1 MHVERNFEARS
12 CTHSC
17 GGKAISITQT
27 VCVFVAL
34 GIKHTMRMP
43 APLYS
48 IFPHYLINGTI
59 LEKKVIEHKMCFDF
73 LYNFCLKHF
82 RSKCI

>member
-17 GGKAISITQT
+17 SGKAINITQT

-48 IFPHYLINGTI
+48 IFPHYLINDTI
-59 LEKKVIEHKMCFDF
+59 SKKK
-73 LYNFCLKHF
+73 LLNA
-82 RSKCI
+82 KCISIFSTTFV